1 MSRVSKGKL
10 TTIKPRI
17 QMAKTHRLQNI
28 PKVADRRVTGR
39 KLQDRRLRVWSRSP
53 CCAVCGKLCEFPD
66 GFELDHKVPL
76 FKGGEDI
83 EDNCQVLCSGPDGC
97 HAKKTNTDL
106 GRRSKL
112 RVGIDGWPVADELV
126 EKP

>member
-1 MSRVSKGKL
+1 MGRI

-17 QMAKTHRLQNI
+17 QILQINRTPSLPSI
-28 PKVADRRVTGR
+28 SDRRITGR
-39 KLQDRRLRVWSRSP
+39 KLQDRRLRVWSYNP
-53 CCAVCGKLCEFPD
+53 CCAMCGKLCDFPR

-76 FKGGEDI
+76 FKGGEDS
-83 EDNCQVLCSGPDGC
+83 EENCQVLCSGPDGC
-97 HAKKTNTDL
+97 HAKKTNADL

-112 RVGIDGWPVADELV
+112 QVGIDGWPVADELT